1 MGTKVFLF
9 SCLALLGNRLRTCT
23 HPPALHTTE
32 EEEMDGW
39 ENEWKKGMR
48 AFSLVCRYEE
58 SRNS

>member
-23 HPPALHTTE
+23 HPHYIPQ
-32 EEEMDGW
+32 EEMDGW
-39 ENEWKKGMR
+39 ENKWKKGMR
-48 AFSLVCRYEE
+48 AFSLVCHYEE